1 MDEETPHTAISMA
14 CGQVVVTLETSVGW
28 TPEMM
33 EDALI
38 RIRRQ
43 VVGAIQDLG
52 LVGTSPVLPV
62 APVEDE

>member
-1 MDEETPHTAISMA
+1 MDDVAEQSVTISMA

-28 TPEMM
+28 TPEMI

-43 VVGAIQDLG
+43 VVGAVQDLG
-52 LVGTSPVLPV
+52 LVGTV
-62 APVEDE
+62 PVEDE